1 MKHAGVGL
9 VIGFDVLPGPVSFV
23 RLVAYVFKQIGDAW
37 KLLCLLR
44 ISNNDT
50 VDLVPKP
57 GP

>member
-1 MKHAGVGL
+1 MRHAVVGV
-9 VIGFDVLPGPVSFV
+9 VIVFDVVPAPVSFV

-37 KLLCLLR
+37 ELLCLLR